1 MLALVA
7 LADFWASPDIIFRPM
22 LVLGPA
28 FASLWCGI
36 RRTALVGLTALAL
49 SAALSYH
56 HHTLGR
62 RHNTLTL
69 LAMAGVAAASVAASA
84 DRKKRERIL
93 ADVRSVAEVAQRVLL
108 RPVPRRVGS
117 IHVAVGYTS
126 ATAEA
131 SIGGDLY
138 EVTPTPYGVR
148 VIVGDVQGKGLEAVE
163 TAADVL
169 GAFREAAYDEPDL
182 TGVATRIEA
191 ALRRRLDAEPT
202 GRPVQEGSG
211 RPPAAG
217 SGRTATGS
225 GRAGAAGSGRTAAE
239 GAGEKFVTAVLAE
252 FGEAEIVTLLNYGHP
267 SPFVLRGG
275 GEGGFA
281 EPDDVAPP
289 FGLSDLGAAAPRPY
303 RIKFAPADQM
313 LLYTDGVVEA
323 RDGEGRFYPLAERA
337 HLLQAAD
344 PEQAL
349 GDLRAD
355 VLRHVGGRIADD
367 AAMLLIRRR

>member
-1 MLALVA
+1 MLAIVA
-7 LADFWASPDIIFRPM
+7 LIDFWASPDIIFRPM

-28 FASLWCGI
+28 FASLWCGV

-49 SAALSYH
+49 CAALSYH
-56 HHTLGR
+56 HHALGR
-62 RHNTLTL
+62 RQNTLTL
-69 LAMAGVAAASVAASA
+69 LTMAGVAAVSMVASA

-117 IHVAVGYTS
+117 MHIAVRYTS

-131 SIGGDLY
+131 RIGGDLY
-138 EVTPTPYGVR
+138 EVTLTPSGVR

-191 ALRRRLDAEPT
+191 ALRRRLSSDHSEQPS
-202 GRPVQEGSG
+202 EDS
-211 RPPAAG
+211 
-217 SGRTATGS
+217 S
-225 GRAGAAGSGRTAAE
+225 
-239 GAGEKFVTAVLAE
+239 GEKFVTAVLAE
-252 FGEAEIVTLLNYGHP
+252 FGEGELVTLLNYGHP
-267 SPFVLRGG
+267 SPYILRGG
-275 GEGGFA
+275 GDGAFVQ
-281 EPDDVAPP
+281 PDDVAPP
-289 FGLSDLGAAAPRPY
+289 FGLSDLVDAAPRPY
-303 RIKFAPADQM
+303 TIKFAPADQM
-313 LLYTDGVVEA
+313 LLYTDGVIEA

-337 HLLQAAD
+337 HLLAAD
-344 PEQAL
+344 DPERAL

>member
-7 LADFWASPDIIFRPM
+7 VIDFLASPDIIIRPM

-108 RPVPRRVGS
+108 RPVPRLVGPMH
-117 IHVAVGYTS
+117 IAVGYTS

-138 EVTPTPYGVR
+138 EVTLTPYGVR

-182 TGVATRIEA
+182 TGVAARIET
-191 ALRRRLDAEPT
+191 ALRRRLDAEPD
-202 GRPVQEGSG
+202 GRTPQEGHG
-211 RPPAAG
+211 RSPATG
-217 SGRTATGS
+217 PGRTAEST
-225 GRAGAAGSGRTAAE
+225 
-239 GAGEKFVTAVLAE
+239 GEKFVTAVLAE
-252 FGEAEIVTLLNYGHP
+252 FGEGEIVTLLNYGHP
-267 SPFVLRGG
+267 PPFVLRG

-289 FGLSDLGAAAPRPY
+289 FGLSDLGAAAPRPHTV
-303 RIKFAPADQM
+303 KFAPADQM

-337 HLLQAAD
+337 HLLAAGD

-349 GDLRAD
+349 SDLRAD